1 MTDYVIDTNVVMSM
15 LISGK
20 AHYRTILT
28 FVKFYL
34 PEFSL
39 TELDE
44 YKHVI
49 YEKSKFTETELNEF
63 IYFVFSSV
71 SVIPSF
77 ALSRESIKL
86 ANNLCENIDIKDV
99 SFLALS
105 IDMDLP
111 LLTRDEL
118 LFNGLKRKGYKNIV
132 LFKDFLKQL

>member
-1 MTDYVIDTNVVMSM
+1 MVDFVIDTNVIMGM

-28 FVKFYL
+28 FVRFYL
-34 PEFSL
+34 PEFSM

-49 YEKSKFTETELNEF
+49 FEKSKFTKIELKEF

-71 SVIPSF
+71 SVIPGF
-77 ALSRESIKL
+77 VLSKESIKL
-86 ANNLCENIDIKDV
+86 ANNLCENIDIKDI

-111 LLTRDEL
+111 LLTRDEQL
-118 LFNGLKRKGYKNIV
+118 YNGLKRKGYKKII
-132 LFKDFLKQL
+132 LFKDFLDQL

>member
-1 MTDYVIDTNVVMSM
+1 MFDYVIDTNVVMGM

-28 FVKFYL
+28 FVRFYL
-34 PEFSL
+34 PEFSM

-49 YEKSKFTETELNEF
+49 FEKSKFTKIELKEF

-71 SVIPSF
+71 SVIPGF
-77 ALSRESIKL
+77 VLSKESIKL
-86 ANNLCENIDIKDV
+86 ANNLCENIDIKDI

-111 LLTRDEL
+111 LLTRDEQL
-118 LFNGLKRKGYKNIV
+118 YNGLKRKGYKKII
-132 LFKDFLKQL
+132 LFKDFLDQL

>member
-1 MTDYVIDTNVVMSM
+1 MVDYVIDTNVVMSM

-44 YKHVI
+44 YKKVI
-49 YEKSKFTETELNEF
+49 FEKSKFTEIELKEF
-63 IYFVFSSV
+63 IYFVFSSI
-71 SVIPSF
+71 SVIPGF
-77 ALSRESIKL
+77 ALSKESIKL
-86 ANNLCENIDIKDV
+86 ANNFCENIDIKDI

-132 LFKDFLKQL
+132 LFKDFLNHL

>member
-1 MTDYVIDTNVVMSM
+1 MVDFVIDTNVVMGM

-28 FVKFYL
+28 FVRFYL

-49 YEKSKFTETELNEF
+49 YEKSKFTEIELKEF

-71 SVIPSF
+71 SVIPGF
-77 ALSRESIKL
+77 AQSNESIKS
-86 ANNLCENIDIKDV
+86 ANNLCQDIDIKDV

-111 LLTRDEL
+111 LLTRDE
-118 LFNGLKRKGYKNIV
+118 
-132 LFKDFLKQL
+132 QLYNLSLIHI

>member
-1 MTDYVIDTNVVMSM
+1 MVDYVIDTNVVMSM

-44 YKHVI
+44 YKKVI
-49 YEKSKFTETELNEF
+49 FEKSKFTEIELKEF
-63 IYFVFSSV
+63 IYFVFSSI
-71 SVIPSF
+71 SVIPGF
-77 ALSRESIKL
+77 ALSKESIKL
-86 ANNLCENIDIKDV
+86 ANNLCENIDIKDI

-132 LFKDFLKQL
+132 LFKDFLNHL